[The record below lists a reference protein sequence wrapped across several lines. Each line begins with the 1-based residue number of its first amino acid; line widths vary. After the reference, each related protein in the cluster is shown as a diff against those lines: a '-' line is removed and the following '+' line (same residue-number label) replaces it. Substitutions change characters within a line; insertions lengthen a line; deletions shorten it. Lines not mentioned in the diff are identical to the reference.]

1 LSKIDFH
8 HTFLSLNLP
17 GKPERLRKERTK
29 AAKNISML
37 VTFSSMVLILSACGQ
52 VKVPGGAKGG
62 GDSQAS
68 SQSSSAKQGAGKA
81 NPEEAS
87 KNGML
92 NGDWRLGF
100 KYNGQTFNASMS
112 LKQRGNSFTG
122 TGKEDETGNEFEIK
136 EGIVR
141 GDQLQF
147 TKKYIG
153 KNASMAP
160 IQYAGTVT
168 TANEQNYQGPYL
180 SGDYSFTQKDGQQMS
195 SEWDAVQDSGAQQA
209 QAPQAPRQE
218 EAPPPQAQAPIEPS
232 QNTIRPDHPPDLSG
246 KWNVGFE
253 YQFKTIHSVMF
264 LEQDHEKITGHG
276 VDDTKEK
283 FVIEKGTYKF
293 PNLTLTR
300 KYPKGETVK
309 VKGKTHEGKPER
321 TMTFK
326 ADVSVLNDKD
336 YQGAY
341 LSGKTEGGGAWEA
354 ELYK

>member
-1 LSKIDFH
+1 MSKIDFL
-8 HTFLSLNLP
+8 HTFSSLNLP
-17 GKPERLRKERTK
+17 GKPERLRKGSTRT
-29 AAKNISML
+29 ASS
-37 VTFSSMVLILSACGQ
+37 FSRLLAFGGIILLLTSCGQ
-52 VKVPGGAKGG
+52 AKVPGGGKG
-62 GDSQAS
+62 GDSQS
-68 SQSSSAKQGAGKA
+68 HSQPSAGKQGGGNA

-100 KYNGQTFNASMS
+100 KYNGQTYNASMT
-112 LKQRGNSFTG
+112 LKQRGNSFSG

-136 EGIVR
+136 DGVIR

-147 TKKYIG
+147 TKRYVG
-153 KNASMAP
+153 KNAAMAP

-195 SEWDAVQDSGAQQA
+195 SEWDAVQDNAPQQQA
-209 QAPQAPRQE
+209 QAHQQEEQAPAPQPQAPV
-218 EAPPPQAQAPIEPS
+218 EPS
-232 QNTIRPDHPPDLSG
+232 QNTTRPDHPPDLSG

-293 PNLTLTR
+293 PTLWLIR
-300 KYPKGETVK
+300 KYPKGEAVK

-341 LSGKTEGGGAWEA
+341 LSGKTEGGGNWEA